1 MLSNFTD
8 EQLRSEL
15 KRRANE
21 RRKTAGRK
29 PTEYLNLTGIVYHI
43 DNIKE
48 YLANGGV
55 RYKPFS
61 QWKFRLAD
69 TECADP
75 RVRNWAFH
83 ADFKCALSKADAPR
97 LGDKVVVQIRKVKQL
112 MPSNVRG
119 SKIVKVL

>member
-21 RRKTAGRK
+21 RRKNAVRK
-29 PTEYLNLTGIVYHI
+29 PTEYLNLIGIVYHI
-43 DNIKE
+43 DNIKWHR
-48 YLANGGV
+48 ANGDV

-69 TECADP
+69 MECAD
-75 RVRNWAFH
+75 VKVVNWAFY
-83 ADFKCALSKADAPR
+83 ANFKCALSKANAPK
-97 LGDKVVVQIRKVKQL
+97 LGDKVVVQIRKVKHL
-112 MPSNVRG
+112 MPSNVWNG
-119 SKIVKVL
+119 KIIKIL

>member
-21 RRKTAGRK
+21 RRKNAVRK
-29 PTEYLNLTGIVYHI
+29 PTEYLNLIGIVYHI

-48 YLANGGV
+48 YRANGDV

-61 QWKFRLAD
+61 QWKFRLVD
-69 TECADP
+69 TECADA
-75 RVRNWAFH
+75 RVVNWAFH
-83 ADFKCALSKADAPR
+83 ADFKCALSKADAPK

-112 MPSNVRG
+112 MPSNVRS

>member
-21 RRKTAGRK
+21 RRKNAVRK

-48 YLANGGV
+48 YRANGDV

-69 TECADP
+69 TECADQ
-75 RVRNWAFH
+75 RVVNWAFH
-83 ADFKCALSKADAPR
+83 ADFKCALSKANAPR

-112 MPSNVRG
+112 MPSNVRS

>member
-21 RRKTAGRK
+21 RRKNAVRK

-43 DNIKE
+43 DNIKQHR
-48 YLANGGV
+48 ANGDV

-61 QWKFRLAD
+61 KWKFRLAD
-69 TECADP
+69 TECADA
-75 RVRNWAFH
+75 RVVNWAFH
-83 ADFKCALSKADAPR
+83 AYFKCALSKADAPK

-112 MPSNVRG
+112 MPSNVRNG
-119 SKIVKVL
+119 KIVKIL

>member
-69 TECADP
+69 AECADP
-75 RVRNWAFH
+75 RVVNWAFH

-97 LGDKVVVQIRKVKQL
+97 VGDKVVVQIRKVKQL
-112 MPSNVRG
+112 MPSNVRNG
-119 SKIVKVL
+119 KIVKIL